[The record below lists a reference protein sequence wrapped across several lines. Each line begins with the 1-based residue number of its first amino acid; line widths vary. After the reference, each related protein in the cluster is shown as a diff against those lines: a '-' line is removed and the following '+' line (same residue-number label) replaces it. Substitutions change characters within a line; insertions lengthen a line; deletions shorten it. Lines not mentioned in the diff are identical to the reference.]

1 MAMHS
6 LCAHYLMF
14 TFCSRDILIL
24 LSSFISFCQQCIHTS
39 ASRYIAGKE
48 GDEGVPQ
55 LLHRTQHAQIC
66 VGEHLCVASR
76 RAFVVSLLTSN
87 LAGNAEETSRLLI
100 EISMNTEDGRQN
112 AMAEAFAMVDL
123 ICSQSLLC

>member
-1 MAMHS
+1 M
-6 LCAHYLMF
+6 
-14 TFCSRDILIL
+14 
-24 LSSFISFCQQCIHTS
+24 
-39 ASRYIAGKE
+39 
-48 GDEGVPQ
+48 PQ
-55 LLHRTQHAQIC
+55 LLHRTQQAQIC
-66 VGEHLCVASR
+66 VGEHLCVASK